1 MGSKQQPEPVCVCVC
16 VCVCVWCVT
25 LKKQTVISAQLLAKV
40 LAIAAAFVSPARE
53 TPTIPVS
60 LLNRLVNVRFHP
72 KSGHSAA

>member
-16 VCVCVWCVT
+16 VCVCVT